1 MRRALVVL
9 FIVVV
14 AVLGVAQ
21 LNAQGVVTLED
32 VVESVRLLTRKVEV
46 QDAYSDTLATKVADL
61 TGRVEVLENPP
72 TATPIPTSTPVPE
85 SEGVVVVTSD
95 IGNVRAG
102 PGTQHEVLGQVH
114 KGDVLQGPLQES
126 GGWYQV
132 CCVGEGETVWIS
144 QILVEKRL
152 RAELTAW
159 ETALSSAEV
168 IDPEPLLRYNSTH
181 VGKIVYFSGVYVVQA
196 EEEYLIVCLDEDC
209 EHPGWLVYPQEP
221 VRVLAEDT
229 IEVVGIVQG
238 LHTYETRSERT
249 LTVPWFEVVELRLE
263 D

>member
-1 MRRALVVL
+1 MS
-9 FIVVV
+9 
-14 AVLGVAQ
+14 LGAIQ
-21 LNAQGVVTLED
+21 LDAQGVVTLED
-32 VVESVRLLTRKVEV
+32 VAEKLRLLTREVEV
-46 QDAYSDTLATKVADL
+46 QNAYSDTLATRVAD
-61 TGRVEVLENPP
+61 VESRLKILENPP
-72 TATPIPTSTPVPE
+72 TPTPVPTSTPVPE
-85 SEGVVVVTSD
+85 SETIVVVTSD

-102 PGTQHEVLGQVH
+102 PGTQHAILGQVK

-132 CCVGEGETVWIS
+132 CCINDGESAWIS

-152 RAELTAW
+152 RSELTAW

-168 IDPEPLLRYNSTH
+168 IDPEQLLRYNSSH

-196 EEEYLIVCLDEDC
+196 SDEYLIVCLDEDC
-209 EHPGWLVYPQEP
+209 DHAGWLMYPQEP

-238 LHTYETRSERT
+238 LHTYETRSEKR
-249 LTVPWFEVVELRLE
+249 LTVPWLEVVELRL
-263 D
+263 DD